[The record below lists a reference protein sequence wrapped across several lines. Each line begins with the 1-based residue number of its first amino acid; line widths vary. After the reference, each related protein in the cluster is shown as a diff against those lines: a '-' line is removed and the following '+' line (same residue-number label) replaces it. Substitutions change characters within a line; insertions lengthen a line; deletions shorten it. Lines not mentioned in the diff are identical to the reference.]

1 MRPFCSDP
9 QENNAVAVVDVEKAE
24 VLEIYPL
31 GVKDWASCG
40 GLDASDKDGGEC
52 WHLTV
57 YQHAGRHSKVLA
69 LFRVLKGGPFDSWG
83 GAMVFLSRQTIFFYI
98 SETKQKKFSLVD
110 QNKIILPPW
119 A

>member
-31 GVKDWASCG
+31 GVKDWASYG
-40 GLDASDKDGGEC
+40 GLDASDKDGGEW

-83 GAMVFLSRQTIFFYI
+83 GLWFFFLGKLFFF
-98 SETKQKKFSLVD
+98 SFPRPNKKNFPLW
-110 QNKIILPPW
+110 IRTR
-119 A
+119 